1 MKTIQRQ
8 DSLNK
13 WKNLKVGD
21 PVWINGEKRPYRVR
35 SRNDRYIICTKPYN
49 PKRTVMYFVV
59 DLDLEI
65 RGPDNLVFCM
75 GYETQEQCD
84 SMLDMLSSGKA
95 EVSRRRC
102 VKI

>member
-1 MKTIQRQ
+1 M
-8 DSLNK
+8 DK
-13 WKNLKVGD
+13 WKSLRAGD

-35 SRNDRYIICTKPYN
+35 CRNDRFIICTKPYN

-59 DLDLEI
+59 DLEKGI

-75 GYETQEQCD
+75 GYETQEQCNF
-84 SMLDMLSSGKA
+84 MLDMFASGKA

-102 VKI
+102 VEIDSD